1 MLTSFFRNDVDA
13 ALEAGAAAYQLN
25 PNDTEV
31 AGEYGLRLSM
41 AGKWDTGCDLVS
53 KAVSRNAGPQGY
65 YEVGMA
71 LCAFMRGDLQAAELW
86 SRMSDL
92 NYNPMHRMVLASIL
106 GASGKIEQAKRELDW
121 LDTKA
126 PALMPVVKREIS
138 MRLARPQDQ
147 ERVLAGLRA
156 AGAAVDQVQ
165 PAVTN

>member
-1 MLTSFFRNDVDA
+1 
-13 ALEAGAAAYQLN
+13 
-25 PNDTEV
+25 
-31 AGEYGLRLSM
+31 
-41 AGKWDTGCDLVS
+41 
-53 KAVSRNAGPQGY
+53 
-65 YEVGMA
+65 MA

-126 PALMPVVKREIS
+126 AALMPVVKREIS